1 MEFFRNGNI
10 FHSQRFNSLQPGAMD
25 SVVWQENVTTGYPR
39 FNNYQANIV
48 LHADADTTNN
58 RLRKLQAE
66 LPQPDLARIFT
77 LRGEENGDHSGAALS
92 WSPADLTVAASDTT
106 DDAESLVPFSTGMT
120 GSEVTGDNTG
130 QWIFVDRDGRVPR
143 KIVVR
148 PDGIWEARSKAANR
162 CVIPVEGP
170 GIHIVRAGS
179 ESFKVIVK

>member
-92 WSPADLTVAASDTT
+92 WSPADLTVAASD
-106 DDAESLVPFSTGMT
+106 
-120 GSEVTGDNTG
+120 
-130 QWIFVDRDGRVPR
+130 
-143 KIVVR
+143 
-148 PDGIWEARSKAANR
+148 GIWEARSKAANR

-170 GIHIVRAGS
+170 GIYIVRAGS